1 MGGKGNG
8 QQTCYF
14 GSSNC
19 WTPWASGSASCSP
32 PNIGPDGFRIVAG
45 SLRQA
50 AFCGIGSYATA
61 EIVNNLPYSWYL
73 FWTGISHRQ
82 GFGTAAEYYAESDLR
97 HCNGRHSGLRG
108 CVRVKRK
115 LLWMLGNS
123 QNVNRPTNCPDRGC
137 APAPLTVAIVPYPPM

>member
-73 FWTGISHRQ
+73 FWTGISYRH
-82 GFGTAAEYYAESDLR
+82 GFGTAAEYYAESDCGTTTDGTADYAGAYVL
-97 HCNGRHSGLRG
+97 SETYYG
-108 CVRVKRK
+108 C
-115 LLWMLGNS
+115 
-123 QNVNRPTNCPDRGC
+123 
-137 APAPLTVAIVPYPPM
+137 